1 LAIAQARGE
10 RGIPVLVDIA
20 RGEGRPAGGGGVGE
34 AWDGRPFTSTSWGA
48 RERAAGV
55 LQNLTCNIDLRV
67 RVVAA
72 GAVGVLVGMLRLG
85 DCTDTAR
92 EAAAGAL
99 WNLMID
105 NGPNRAAVIASGGAT
120 ALVDL
125 VRDVRNDAGS
135 EAALTALWQLI
146 YGRSQRAVGGNG

>member
-1 LAIAQARGE
+1 MAIAKARGE

-20 RGEGRPAGGGGVGE
+20 RGEGRPAGGGGLGK

-72 GAVGVLVGMLRLG
+72 GAVDVLVGMLRLG